1 MNCCSPMSRALL
13 QILRQ
18 VSAGCFLSP
27 NFRLNYIFLSTCIYF
42 QLIQMKRLRLRQHA
56 AAERKI
62 RCAQRTFSESFF
74 VPLLWALSVERR
86 WHPHLLLATNHVIN
100 GRDSSCVPRK
110 WRKWRRCLLLVRCN
124 NMTWCNFIVRLHGNF
139 FCNLGQI
146 RSRSSQTN

>member
-1 MNCCSPMSRALL
+1 MSRALL

-74 VPLLWALSVERR
+74 VPLL
-86 WHPHLLLATNHVIN
+86 
-100 GRDSSCVPRK
+100 
-110 WRKWRRCLLLVRCN
+110 
-124 NMTWCNFIVRLHGNF
+124 
-139 FCNLGQI
+139 
-146 RSRSSQTN
+146 